1 MGCLF
6 EGVLASANPIQGLL
20 TQTAHS
26 LTILALRLCTQK
38 CLALGN
44 DTVEIGRVGMAE
56 LNAYDVLHV

>member
-1 MGCLF
+1 MCCLF

-20 TQTAHS
+20 TQTARS

-44 DTVEIGRVGMAE
+44 DTVEIGKV
-56 LNAYDVLHV
+56 